1 MEVFST
7 GYALL
12 ATQCALL
19 DVITPELRAVVID
32 VCKKE
37 KLLYMR
43 IYYEGEASEERIDLW
58 DCVIT
63 EASADLG
70 PDCILDNEVE
80 RLDYPQ
86 EIPSRGRYAYLRRE
100 SSLLLT
106 QNFSET
112 PAIITREIKNFHEK
126 IGVFI
131 SPVSEEKVSTSWG
144 VIRAAKDERHI
155 IPARPTSYQIKE
167 ITPIAYALL
176 AIQRALLGL
185 ATPEL
190 RSIVADIQDQE
201 LYIRF
206 YYDKGIS
213 HEILESWEYAITK
226 SIADVGPDYL
236 FDTGIERLDYPQE
249 IPFRGRYAYLRKE

>member
-1 MEVFST
+1 METFST

-12 ATQCALL
+12 ATQGALL
-19 DVITPELRAVVID
+19 DEVTPELRAIVVD
-32 VCKKE
+32 VCKEE

-43 IYYEGEASEERIDLW
+43 IYYEGEASEKRIDLW
-58 DCVIT
+58 DCIIT
-63 EASADLG
+63 EASAALG
-70 PDCILDNEVE
+70 PDCVLDNEVE

-86 EIPSRGRYAYLRRE
+86 EIPLRGRYAYLRRE
-100 SSLLLT
+100 PNMLS
-106 QNFSET
+106 QNVSEV
-112 PAIITREIKNFHEK
+112 PIIITREIKDFKEK

-144 VIRAAKDERHI
+144 VIHTTKDESHI
-155 IPARPTSYQIKE
+155 IPAKPASYKIKE

-176 AIQRALLGL
+176 SIQRALLGL

-190 RSIVADIQDQE
+190 RGIVADIQDQK

-206 YYDKGIS
+206 YYDKGVS
-213 HEILESWEYAITK
+213 YEILENWEFAITK
-226 SIADVGPDYL
+226 VIADMGSDYL